1 MKEMLFI
8 KKLLSATLL
17 CLALCACIMSC
28 GSSDNIP
35 DETQAEDETAFV
47 DYTKEDDTPF
57 VNIPY
62 DMSLLANLYL
72 TTDESCPSRIYLSCN
87 GGRLYIGE
95 VLFDQVSY
103 EENIEVKYAPI
114 YDYHT
119 TEVIKEDNGTLW
131 LTEGETEILT
141 LMKRI
146 AQQKNCYLL
155 KSSVENDY
163 ADYIAAYYID
173 EVCYLVF
180 FNEEGIAF
188 CIYSMEAEYA
198 EPNFTDGMEIYAD
211 CMANLHGIGDM
222 NVKLNVED
230 GQIYK
235 YGYLYKIQYCNDF
248 KIDIEYCREN
258 MHFWRTNETGSAN
271 SKPNQTHEDVQNAGI
286 RLLERM
292 NEQHGF
298 FMLCSTEEAPYEER
312 LAVFLIDGEYYFID
326 ITKPYER
333 IGKIWIICGTENYKE
348 EKQALY

>member
-1 MKEMLFI
+1 MKRI
-8 KKLLSATLL
+8 LLSVFL
-17 CLALCACIMSC
+17 CFALCACIVSC
-28 GSSDNIP
+28 GNSDSNP
-35 DETQAEDETAFV
+35 NVSQAGGESAFV
-47 DYTKEDDTPF
+47 DYTKEEDTPY
-57 VNIPY
+57 VNIQY

-119 TEVIKEDNGTLW
+119 TDVIKEDNGTIW

-146 AQQKNCYLL
+146 EQQKNCYLL

-163 ADYIAAYYID
+163 AEYIAAYYID

-180 FNEEGIAF
+180 FNEEGIVF

-198 EPNFTDGMEIYAD
+198 EPIFTDGMEIYAD
-211 CMANLHGIGDM
+211 CMADVYAGIIDDR
-222 NVKLNVED
+222 VKLNIID

-235 YGYLYKIQYCNDF
+235 SGHLYKIQYCNDF
-248 KIDIEYCREN
+248 KINIEYCREN
-258 MHFWRTNETGSAN
+258 MHFWRTNETGSISSN
-271 SKPNQTHEDVQNAGI
+271 PNQTYEDVQSAGI
-286 RLLERM
+286 KLLERM

-312 LAVFLIDGEYYFID
+312 LAVYFIDGEYYFVD
-326 ITKPYER
+326 VTKPYER
-333 IGKIWIICGTENYKE
+333 IGKIVVVYGTENYKE
-348 EKQALY
+348 KK